1 MKNHLNVLKLKKT
14 GKSSQLS
21 VPDIQ
26 VPFRE
31 EWEAFGVKPFF
42 LRMNTVLSAKPSIRF
57 RTATD
62 GTASVN
68 LMTSWH
74 YGIKA
79 D

>member
-1 MKNHLNVLKLKKT
+1 MKNHLNVPEAEKKPAA
-14 GKSSQLS
+14 SQLS

-42 LRMNTVLSAKPSIRF
+42 LRMNSVLSAKPSIRF
-57 RTATD
+57 RTVTD

-79 D
+79 V